1 MVRFFDVIIDSVPRF
16 NLCGIFTDELIPKI
30 ICLEIMQKF
39 LLVTCFFMA
48 VVH

>member
-16 NLCGIFTDELIPKI
+16 NLCGIDELIPKT